1 MDTIL
6 SLRAKYEDLTN
17 IKKSNYHQS
26 APQLAKH
33 EDVTCMFIPPEDNL
47 QNVGSNHCQEDQRTL
62 APVERNSYS
71 GELSGPILTVA
82 LSRTLMEHGSATLCF
97 RRACSNSCNGG
108 RSHFP
113 KTTRSMSLV
122 RREIHLSHNTLHQE
136 VTSHVGG
143 QLPSMLPLYQKVIA
157 ESHQAPKRWALNAAL
172 EPCNYAKQA

>member
-1 MDTIL
+1 MKTSQISRSPTITKQLL
-6 SLRAKYEDLTN
+6 SWLGMKM
-17 IKKSNYHQS
+17 
-26 APQLAKH
+26 
-33 EDVTCMFIPPEDNL
+33 VTCMFIPPEDNL
-47 QNVGSNHCQEDQRTL
+47 QNVGSNHCQEDQRTR
-62 APVERNSYS
+62 APWRGTPTQVSCR
-71 GELSGPILTVA
+71 PILTVA

-157 ESHQAPKRWALNAAL
+157 ESHHTPKH
-172 EPCNYAKQA
+172 